1 MISYLNIK
9 KDEYRPT
16 LYGFL
21 YSFLIVSFFILSKSF
36 RDSLF
41 LNNFSKE
48 DLSYLY
54 LVTPIITG
62 FLVWLFLIF
71 LKRFSLPLKS
81 FLVHFI
87 VCIIATI
94 LLLSS
99 SQNSILIYYIFVEF
113 QISIIAILFWDV
125 LSESFTNRQAKRLFV
140 IITSGGFLS
149 ALIVGGS
156 LSTISQY
163 IPQDKFVVAF
173 NFLVLFCPFLV
184 YLLIKSSFKEDRL
197 LVQNNTS
204 EVMLKEIFKNK
215 YILNIIF
222 ITFIFSIVS
231 VIIDY
236 NFKIL
241 SFNKFQDSPLELTN
255 YFAKFYSITSFISF
269 VMQLTISG
277 FIINRFGIKYALM
290 ILPVLLFLFFVLGY
304 FITPFIVVLLLKGK
318 EQIFK
323 STLHDTS
330 MHILWMPIP
339 SFKRITIKPLINI
352 LFKNIFSSLSA
363 GLLILS
369 VYFDYTFI
377 DFIPITSFLLLVLIF
392 LTRRTKKYYVEE
404 LIKAIDD
411 RTLSLDDA
419 SAYISDDSEML
430 DIVKDKLVQEKKNRY
445 FILSLLDKTILD
457 KCKETIGE
465 IFFDSDVMTQKLIL
479 EHLVNDQEIIS
490 SQYLQKEIENNSEIA
505 IESLDVLCKR
515 NIDNI
520 EKINESLFKVDNK
533 RLKFSAYNNSI
544 RYDYQLKD
552 KARDLI
558 KIDLD
563 KNNNL
568 TELIDCI
575 SRESYIFSKDE
586 IINLFSNINYEDFI
600 NSLKFVSLQNCDREI
615 LEIIFK
621 RLPEG
626 YYLNSNVK
634 KMFNL
639 LNNNDLY
646 KFLEYKFLD
655 YSVTN
660 QTKKLIN
667 DIVRYLDDEQYIPIY
682 IEYINLTTFDY
693 EILENVFDTLIYF
706 KNKNKQYFLDN
717 KISDNLIEKLFY
729 SQFYDINILYQLTES
744 KESNRLIKEFYN
756 NKVEDNS
763 RILMKIIYFFNE
775 SLFSKNLQLTIFEKN
790 IYKSKVIEIFEES
803 LNIDFRNKII
813 PIIDNISLLEK
824 NNMGLKLYEKLNTVT
839 LDSLYSKSNINQDPW
854 YYFIISADLSS
865 REKNN
870 DIDFNQLINN
880 RYFKLLFNS
889 LNFNERDIFD
899 KSNNDSIF
907 KAMITNL
914 EKTLYLKDSS
924 IFDGIPAKELIHIA
938 NNLKEV
944 TLSSKEKIFNDGDIG
959 DSMYFIVK
967 GDVKILKGD
976 IELVTLKKGDYFGE
990 MALLDGESRSA
1001 DAITSSDS
1009 ILLRLDAND
1018 FDKIMYSN
1026 DKIVK
1031 GILSMLSQR
1040 LRKAN
1045 DLLNKA
1051 K

>member
-54 LVTPIITG
+54 LITPIITG
-62 FLVWLFLIF
+62 FLVWFFLMI
-71 LKRFSLPLKS
+71 LKRFSLTFKS
-81 FLVHFI
+81 SLVHLIICF
-87 VCIIATI
+87 IATV
-94 LLLSS
+94 LLLNP
-99 SQNSILIYYIFVEF
+99 SQNSIFFYYIFVEF

-125 LSESFTNRQAKRLFV
+125 LSDSFTNRQAKRLFV

-156 LSTISQY
+156 LSSISEY
-163 IPQDKFVVAF
+163 IPQDKFVIGF
-173 NFLVLFCPFLV
+173 NFLVLLCPFLV
-184 YLLIKSSFKEDRL
+184 YLLTKSSFKEDTL
-197 LVQNNTS
+197 AVQNNNS
-204 EVMLKEIFKNK
+204 EVLLKDVFKNK

-222 ITFIFSIVS
+222 ITFIFSIIS

-241 SFNKFQDSPLELTN
+241 SFDKFQDSPLELTN

-304 FITPFIVVLLLKGK
+304 FITPFMIVLLLKGK

-339 SFKRITIKPLINI
+339 SFKRVAIKPLINI
-352 LFKNIFSSLSA
+352 LLKNIFSSISA
-363 GLLILS
+363 GLLIMS
-369 VYFDYTFI
+369 VYFNYTFV
-377 DFIPITSFLLLVLIF
+377 DFIPVAATLLLILIF
-392 LTRRTKKYYVEE
+392 LTRRTKDYYVQE

-419 SAYISDDSEML
+419 SAYITDDSEML
-430 DIVKDKLVQEKKNRY
+430 NIIKDKLIEEKKNRY
-445 FILSLLDKTILD
+445 FILSLLDKSILD
-457 KCKETIGE
+457 KCKETMGE
-465 IFFDSDVMTQKLIL
+465 IFFDSDAMTQKLIL
-479 EHLVNDQEIIS
+479 KYLVNDQKIIS
-490 SQYLQKEIENNSEIA
+490 SDYLKKEIDNDSEIS
-505 IESLDVLCKR
+505 IESLDILCRR

-520 EKINESLFKVDNK
+520 EKINENLFTIENE

-544 RYDYQLKD
+544 RYDYQSKD
-552 KARDLI
+552 RACDLI
-558 KIDLD
+558 KR
-563 KNNNL
+563 NL
-568 TELIDCI
+568 KDQSNLSSLIDCI
-575 SRESYIFSKDE
+575 SPESYIFSKDE
-586 IINLFSNINYEDFI
+586 IINLFSNIDYDDFI
-600 NSLKFVSLQNCDREI
+600 NSLKFVSLNNCDREV

-621 RLPEG
+621 RLPDG
-626 YYLNSNVK
+626 YYLNNNVK
-634 KMFNL
+634 KMFNI

-667 DIVRYLDDEQYIPIY
+667 DIVRFLDDEKYIPIY

-706 KNKNKQYFLDN
+706 KNKYKQYFIEN
-717 KISDNLIEKLFY
+717 KISDDLIEKLIY
-729 SQFYDINILYQLTES
+729 SQFYDINLLYQLSES
-744 KESNRLIKEFYN
+744 KESNRLIKEFYD
-756 NKVEDNS
+756 NKVKDNS
-763 RILMKIIYFFNE
+763 RILMKIMYFFNE

-803 LNIDFRNKII
+803 LNVDFKNKII
-813 PIIDNISLLEK
+813 PIIDDITLLEK
-824 NNMGLKLYEKLNTVT
+824 NNTGLKLYNQLNTVT
-839 LDSLYSKSNINQDPW
+839 LDSIYSKSNINQDPW
-854 YYFIISADLSS
+854 YYFIVLADLSS
-865 REKNN
+865 EKSN
-870 DIDFNQLINN
+870 DVDFNQLINN
-880 RYFKLLFNS
+880 RYFKLLFNN
-889 LNFNERDIFD
+889 LNFNEKDIFN
-899 KSNNDSIF
+899 KSNNESIF

-944 TLSSKEKIFNDGDIG
+944 SLLSEEKIFNDGDIG

-967 GDVKILKGD
+967 GDIKILKGNL
-976 IELVTLKKGDYFGE
+976 ELVTLKKGDYFGE

-1001 DAITSSDS
+1001 DAVTSTDS

-1045 DLLNKA
+1045 ELLNKS

>member
-9 KDEYRPT
+9 KEEYRPT

-54 LVTPIITG
+54 LITPIITG
-62 FLVWLFLIF
+62 FLVWFFLMI
-71 LKRFSLPLKS
+71 LKRFSLSLKS
-81 FLVHFI
+81 SLVHII
-87 VCIIATI
+87 VCFVATI
-94 LLLSS
+94 LLLNP
-99 SQNSILIYYIFVEF
+99 SQNSIFIYYIFVEF
-113 QISIIAILFWDV
+113 QVSIIAILFWDV

-156 LSTISQY
+156 LSFISQY
-163 IPQDKFVVAF
+163 ISQDKFVIGF
-173 NFLVLFCPFLV
+173 NFLVLLCPFLV
-184 YLLIKSSFKEDRL
+184 HLLMKSSFKEDML
-197 LVQNNTS
+197 PVQNNKS
-204 EVMLKEIFKNK
+204 EVSLKDVFRNR

-222 ITFIFSIVS
+222 ITFIFSIIS

-241 SFNKFQDSPLELTN
+241 SFERFQDNPLELTN

-277 FIINRFGIKYALM
+277 FIINRYGIKYALM
-290 ILPVLLFLFFVLGY
+290 ILPILLFLFFVLGY
-304 FITPFIVVLLLKGK
+304 FVTPFIIVLLLKGK

-352 LFKNIFSSLSA
+352 FLKNIFSSISA

-369 VYFDYTFI
+369 VYFNYTFI
-377 DFIPITSFLLLVLIF
+377 DFIPVAVMLLLILIF
-392 LTRRTKKYYVEE
+392 LTRRTKEYYVQE

-419 SAYISDDSEML
+419 SAYIADDSEML
-430 DIVKDKLVQEKKNRY
+430 NIIKNKLTEEKKNRF
-445 FILSLLDKTILD
+445 FILSLLDNSILD
-457 KCKETIGE
+457 KCKETMGE
-465 IFFDSDVMTQKLIL
+465 IFFDSDAMTQKLIL
-479 EHLVNDQEIIS
+479 KYLVNDQEIIS
-490 SQYLQKEIENNSEIA
+490 SEYLKKQISDNSEIA
-505 IESLDVLCKR
+505 IESLDVLCRR
-515 NIDNI
+515 NINNI
-520 EKINESLFKVDNK
+520 EDINDNLFNIENE

-544 RYDYQLKD
+544 KYDYQSKD
-552 KARDLI
+552 KARNLI
-558 KIDLD
+558 K
-563 KNNNL
+563 NNL
-568 TELIDCI
+568 DNRTNLSELIDCI
-575 SRESYIFSKDE
+575 SSESYVFSKDE
-586 IINLFSNINYEDFI
+586 IINLFSDIDYDDFI
-600 NSLKFVSLQNCDREI
+600 NSLKFISLNNCDREV
-615 LEIIFK
+615 LELIFK
-621 RLPEG
+621 QLPDG
-626 YYLNSNVK
+626 YYLNDNVK
-634 KMFNL
+634 RMFKN

-660 QTKKLIN
+660 QTKKIIN
-667 DIVRYLDDEQYIPIY
+667 DIVRFLDDEKYISIY
-682 IEYINLTTFDY
+682 IEYVNLTIFDY
-693 EILENVFDTLIYF
+693 EILEEVFDTLIYF
-706 KNKNKQYFLDN
+706 KNKNKQYFIDN
-717 KISDNLIEKLFY
+717 KISDGLIEKLIY
-729 SQFYDINILYQLTES
+729 SQFYDINLLNQLSES
-744 KESNRLIKEFYN
+744 KDSNKLIKEFYN
-756 NKVEDNS
+756 NKIEDNS
-763 RILMKIIYFFNE
+763 RILMKIMYFFND
-775 SLFSKNLQLTIFEKN
+775 SLFSKNLQLVIFEKN

-803 LNIDFRNKII
+803 LNVDFKSKII

-824 NNMGLKLYEKLNTVT
+824 NNAGLKLYDKLNTVT
-839 LDSLYSKSNINQDPW
+839 IDSIYSKNNINQDPW
-854 YYFIISADLSS
+854 YYFIVMADLYSD
-865 REKNN
+865 KNN

-880 RYFKLLFNS
+880 RYFKLLFNN
-889 LNFNERDIFD
+889 LNFNEKDIFN
-899 KSNNDSIF
+899 KSNNESIF
-907 KAMITNL
+907 NTMITNL

-944 TLSSKEKIFNDGDIG
+944 SLLSEERIFNDGDVG

-967 GDVKILKGD
+967 GDIKILKGD
-976 IELVTLKKGDYFGE
+976 LELVTLKKGDYFGE

-1001 DAITSSDS
+1001 DAIASTDS

-1045 DLLNKA
+1045 ELLNKS

>member
-9 KDEYRPT
+9 KEEYRPT

-54 LVTPIITG
+54 LITPIITG
-62 FLVWLFLIF
+62 FLVWFFLMI
-71 LKRFSLPLKS
+71 LKRFSLTLKS
-81 FLVHFI
+81 SLVHII
-87 VCIIATI
+87 VCFIATI
-94 LLLSS
+94 LLLNP
-99 SQNSILIYYIFVEF
+99 SQNSIFIYYIFVEF
-113 QISIIAILFWDV
+113 QVSIIAILFWDV

-156 LSTISQY
+156 LSFISQY
-163 IPQDKFVVAF
+163 IPQDKFVIGF
-173 NFLVLFCPFLV
+173 NFLVLLCPFLV
-184 YLLIKSSFKEDRL
+184 HLLMKSSFKEDIL
-197 LVQNNTS
+197 PVQNNTS
-204 EVMLKEIFKNK
+204 EVSLKDVFRNR

-222 ITFIFSIVS
+222 ITFIFSIIS

-241 SFNKFQDSPLELTN
+241 SFERFQDNPLELTN

-277 FIINRFGIKYALM
+277 FIINRYGIKYALM
-290 ILPVLLFLFFVLGY
+290 ILPILLFLFFVLGY
-304 FITPFIVVLLLKGK
+304 FVTPFIIVLLLKGK

-352 LFKNIFSSLSA
+352 FLKNIFSSISA

-369 VYFDYTFI
+369 VYFNYTFI
-377 DFIPITSFLLLVLIF
+377 DFIPVAVMLLLILIF
-392 LTRRTKKYYVEE
+392 LTRRTKEYYVQE

-419 SAYISDDSEML
+419 SAYIADDSEML
-430 DIVKDKLVQEKKNRY
+430 NIIKNKLTEEKKNRF
-445 FILSLLDKTILD
+445 FILSLLDNSILD
-457 KCKETIGE
+457 KCKETMGK
-465 IFFDSDVMTQKLIL
+465 IFFDSNAMTQKLIL
-479 EHLVNDQEIIS
+479 KYLVNDQEIIS
-490 SQYLQKEIENNSEIA
+490 SEYLKKQISDNSEIA
-505 IESLDVLCKR
+505 VESLDVLCRR
-515 NIDNI
+515 NINNI
-520 EKINESLFKVDNK
+520 EDINHNLFNIGNE

-544 RYDYQLKD
+544 KYDYQSKD
-552 KARDLI
+552 KVRDLI
-558 KIDLD
+558 KNNLD
-563 KNNNL
+563 NRTNL

-575 SRESYIFSKDE
+575 SSESYLFSKDE
-586 IINLFSNINYEDFI
+586 IINLFSDIDYDDFV
-600 NSLKFVSLQNCDREI
+600 NSLKFISLNNCDREV
-615 LEIIFK
+615 LELIFK
-621 RLPEG
+621 RLPDG
-626 YYLNSNVK
+626 YYLNDNVK
-634 KMFNL
+634 RMFKT

-660 QTKKLIN
+660 QTKKIIN
-667 DIVRYLDDEQYIPIY
+667 DIVRFLDDDKYISIY
-682 IEYINLTTFDY
+682 IEYVNLTIFDY
-693 EILENVFDTLIYF
+693 EILEQVFDTLIYF
-706 KNKNKQYFLDN
+706 KNKNKQYFIDN
-717 KISDNLIEKLFY
+717 KISDGLIEKLIY
-729 SQFYDINILYQLTES
+729 SQFYDINLLNQLSES
-744 KESNRLIKEFYN
+744 KDSNKLIKEFYN
-756 NKVEDNS
+756 NKIEDNS
-763 RILMKIIYFFNE
+763 RILMKIMYFFND
-775 SLFSKNLQLTIFEKN
+775 SLFSKNLQLIIFEKN

-803 LNIDFRNKII
+803 LNVDFKSKII

-824 NNMGLKLYEKLNTVT
+824 NNAGLKLYDKLNTIT
-839 LDSLYSKSNINQDPW
+839 IDSIYSKNNINQDPW
-854 YYFIISADLSS
+854 YYFIVMADLYSD
-865 REKNN
+865 KNN

-880 RYFKLLFNS
+880 RYFKLLFNN
-889 LNFNERDIFD
+889 LNFNEKDIFN
-899 KSNNDSIF
+899 KSNNESIF

-944 TLSSKEKIFNDGDIG
+944 SLLSEEKIFNDGDVG

-967 GDVKILKGD
+967 GDIKILKGEL
-976 IELVTLKKGDYFGE
+976 ELVTLKKGDYFGE

-1001 DAITSSDS
+1001 DAIAFTDS

-1045 DLLNKA
+1045 ELLNKS

>member
-1 MISYLNIK
+1 MFSFLNIK
-9 KDEYRPT
+9 ENEYKST

-54 LVTPIITG
+54 LITPIIAG
-62 FLVWLFLIF
+62 FLVWFFLVL

-81 FLVHFI
+81 FLVHFV
-87 VCIIATI
+87 VCFIATI
-94 LLLSS
+94 LLLNPN
-99 SQNSILIYYIFVEF
+99 QNSIFIYYIFVEF

-149 ALIVGGS
+149 ALIVGGV
-156 LSTISQY
+156 LSFISQW
-163 IPQDKFVVAF
+163 ISQDKFVIGF
-173 NFLVLFCPFLV
+173 NFLILLCPFLV
-184 YLLIKSSFKEDRL
+184 YLLIKSSFKEKKIK
-197 LVQNNTS
+197 VQNNNT
-204 EVMLKEIFKNK
+204 EFLIRDIFKNK

-231 VIIDY
+231 VVIDY

-241 SFNKFQDSPLELTN
+241 SYDKFQDSPLELTN

-269 VMQLTISG
+269 IMQLTISG
-277 FIINRFGIKYALM
+277 YIINRFGIKYALM
-290 ILPVLLFLFFVLGY
+290 ILPVLLFLFFMLGY
-304 FITPFIVVLLLKGK
+304 FITPFIIVLLLKGK

-352 LFKNIFSSLSA
+352 LLKNIFSSLSA

-369 VYFDYTFI
+369 VYFNYTFV
-377 DFIPITSFLLLVLIF
+377 DFIPIVAILLLLLIF
-392 LTRRTKKYYVEE
+392 LTRRTKDFYVQE

-419 SAYISDDSEML
+419 SAFISDDSEML
-430 DIVKDKLVQEKKNRY
+430 NIINDKLIQEKKSRY

-457 KCKETIGE
+457 KCKETMGR
-465 IFFDSDVMTQKLIL
+465 IFFDSDTMTQKLL
-479 EHLVNDQEIIS
+479 LKYLVNDHKIIS
-490 SQYLQKEIENNSEIA
+490 SEHLKKKIDGNSA
-505 IESLDVLCKR
+505 ISVESLDVLCRR
-515 NIDNI
+515 NIENI
-520 EKINESLFKVDNK
+520 EKINENLFSIENQK
-533 RLKFSAYNNSI
+533 LKFSAYNNSI
-544 RYDYQLKD
+544 KYDYHSKDKAYGLIKSNLKD
-552 KARDLI
+552 KSS
-558 KIDLD
+558 
-563 KNNNL
+563 L
-568 TELIDCI
+568 TSLIDCI
-575 SRESYIFSKDE
+575 SPESYIFSKDE
-586 IINLFSNINYEDFI
+586 MIDLFSNIDYDDFI
-600 NSLKFVSLQNCDREI
+600 KSLKFVSLNNCDRE
-615 LEIIFK
+615 LLDIIFS
-621 RLPEG
+621 RLPAG
-626 YYLNSNVK
+626 YYLNSDVK
-634 KMFNL
+634 RMFNVI
-639 LNNNDLY
+639 NNSDLY

-660 QTKKLIN
+660 KTKKLIN
-667 DIVRYLDDEQYIPIY
+667 DIVRFLDDEKYIPIY
-682 IEYINLTTFDY
+682 IEYINLTRFDY
-693 EILENVFDTLIYF
+693 EILENVFDVLIYF
-706 KNKNKQYFLDN
+706 KNKNKQYFIKN
-717 KISDNLIEKLFY
+717 KISDDIIEKLVS
-729 SQFYDINILYQLTES
+729 SQFYDINLLYKLSES
-744 KESNRLIKEFYN
+744 KKSNRLIKEFYA
-756 NKVEDNS
+756 NKIEDNS
-763 RILMKIIYFFNE
+763 IILMKIMYFFNE
-775 SLFSKNLQLTIFEKN
+775 SLFSKNLQLTIFEKK
-790 IYKSKVIEIFEES
+790 IYRSKVIEIFEES
-803 LNIDFRNKII
+803 LNINFKNKII
-813 PIIDNISLLEK
+813 PLIDDINLLEK
-824 NNMGLKLYEKLNTVT
+824 NNVGLKLYNQLKSVN
-839 LDSLYSKSNINQDPW
+839 LDSIYSKSNINQDPW
-854 YYFIISADLSS
+854 YHFIVLADLSS
-865 REKNN
+865 TNN
-870 DIDFNQLINN
+870 NVDFNQLINN
-880 RYFKLLFNS
+880 RYFKLLFNN
-889 LNFNERDIFD
+889 LNFNEKDIFD

-944 TLSSKEKIFNDGDIG
+944 NLPSDETIFNDGDIG

-967 GDVKILKGD
+967 GDIKIVKGD
-976 IELVTLKKGDYFGE
+976 LELVTLIKGDYFGE

-1001 DAITSSDS
+1001 DAVTASDS

-1045 DLLNKA
+1045 ELLNKS

>member
-9 KDEYRPT
+9 KDEYKPT

-54 LVTPIITG
+54 LITPIITG
-62 FLVWLFLIF
+62 FLVWFFLMI
-71 LKRFSLPLKS
+71 LKRFNLTFKS
-81 FLVHFI
+81 SLVHLI
-87 VCIIATI
+87 VCFIATV
-94 LLLSS
+94 LLLNP
-99 SQNSILIYYIFVEF
+99 SQNSIFIYYIFVEF

-125 LSESFTNRQAKRLFV
+125 LSDSFTNRQAKRLFV

-156 LSTISQY
+156 LSSISEY
-163 IPQDKFVVAF
+163 IPQDKFVIGF
-173 NFLVLFCPFLV
+173 NFLVLLCPFLV
-184 YLLIKSSFKEDRL
+184 YLLTKSSFKEDTL
-197 LVQNNTS
+197 AVQNNNS
-204 EVMLKEIFKNK
+204 EVSLKDIFKNK

-222 ITFIFSIVS
+222 ITFIFSIIS

-241 SFNKFQDSPLELTN
+241 SFDKFQDSPLELTN

-304 FITPFIVVLLLKGK
+304 FITPFIIVLLLKGK

-339 SFKRITIKPLINI
+339 SFKRIAIKPLINI
-352 LFKNIFSSLSA
+352 LLKNIFSSISA
-363 GLLILS
+363 GLLIMS
-369 VYFDYTFI
+369 VYFNYTFV
-377 DFIPITSFLLLVLIF
+377 DFIPVAAILLLILIF
-392 LTRRTKKYYVEE
+392 LTRRTKDYYVQE

-419 SAYISDDSEML
+419 SAYITDDSEML
-430 DIVKDKLVQEKKNRY
+430 NIIKDKLIGEKKNRY
-445 FILSLLDKTILD
+445 FILSLLDKSILD
-457 KCKETIGE
+457 KCKETMGE
-465 IFFDSDVMTQKLIL
+465 IFFDSDAMTQKLIL
-479 EHLVNDQEIIS
+479 KYLVNDQKIIS
-490 SQYLQKEIENNSEIA
+490 SEYLKKEINNNSEIS
-505 IESLDVLCKR
+505 IESLDILCRR

-520 EKINESLFKVDNK
+520 EKINENLFNIENE

-544 RYDYQLKD
+544 KYDYQSKD
-552 KARDLI
+552 RACDLI
-558 KIDLD
+558 KR
-563 KNNNL
+563 NL
-568 TELIDCI
+568 KDQSNLSSLIDCI
-575 SRESYIFSKDE
+575 SPEAYIFSKDE
-586 IINLFSNINYEDFI
+586 IINLFSNIDYDDFI
-600 NSLKFVSLQNCDREI
+600 NSLKFVSLNNCDREV

-621 RLPEG
+621 RLPDG
-626 YYLNSNVK
+626 YYLNNNVK
-634 KMFNL
+634 KMFNII
-639 LNNNDLY
+639 NNNDLY

-667 DIVRYLDDEQYIPIY
+667 DIVRFLDDEKYIPIY

-706 KNKNKQYFLDN
+706 KNKYKQYFIEN
-717 KISDNLIEKLFY
+717 KISDDLIEKLIY
-729 SQFYDINILYQLTES
+729 SQFYDINLLYQLSES
-744 KESNRLIKEFYN
+744 KESNRLIKEFYD
-756 NKVEDNS
+756 NKVKDNS
-763 RILMKIIYFFNE
+763 RILMKIMYFFNE

-803 LNIDFRNKII
+803 LNVDFKNKII
-813 PIIDNISLLEK
+813 PIIDDITLLEK
-824 NNMGLKLYEKLNTVT
+824 NNTGLKLYNQLNTVT
-839 LDSLYSKSNINQDPW
+839 LDSIYSKSNINQDPW
-854 YYFIISADLSS
+854 YYFIVLADLSS
-865 REKNN
+865 EKSN

-880 RYFKLLFNS
+880 RYFKLLFNN
-889 LNFNERDIFD
+889 LNFNEKDIFN
-899 KSNNDSIF
+899 KSNNESIF

-944 TLSSKEKIFNDGDIG
+944 SLLSEEKIFNDGDIG

-967 GDVKILKGD
+967 GDIKILKGNL
-976 IELVTLKKGDYFGE
+976 ELVTLKKGDYFGE

-1001 DAITSSDS
+1001 DAVTSTDS

-1045 DLLNKA
+1045 ELLNKS

>member
-9 KDEYRPT
+9 KDEYKPT

-21 YSFLIVSFFILSKSF
+21 YSFLIVAFFILSKSF

-54 LVTPIITG
+54 LITPIITG
-62 FLVWLFLIF
+62 FLVWFFLHV

-81 FLVHFI
+81 FLVHLV
-87 VCIIATI
+87 VCLIATI
-94 LLLSS
+94 LLLNP
-99 SQNSILIYYIFVEF
+99 SQNSIFVYYIFVEF
-113 QISIIAILFWDV
+113 QIAIIAILFWDV

-156 LSTISQY
+156 LSSISQY
-163 IPQDKFVVAF
+163 IPQDKFVIGF
-173 NFLVLFCPFLV
+173 NFLVLLCPFLV
-184 YLLIKSSFKEDRL
+184 YLLIKSSFKEDTL
-197 LVQNNTS
+197 TVQNNNT
-204 EVMLKEIFKNK
+204 EVLLKDVFKNK

-222 ITFIFSIVS
+222 ITFIFSIIS

-241 SFNKFQDSPLELTN
+241 SFDKFQDSPLELTN

-290 ILPVLLFLFFVLGY
+290 ILPVLLFLFFILGY
-304 FITPFIVVLLLKGK
+304 FITPFIIVLLLKGK

-352 LFKNIFSSLSA
+352 LLKNIFSSLAA

-369 VYFDYTFI
+369 IYFNYTFV
-377 DFIPITSFLLLVLIF
+377 DFIPIAAILLLILIF
-392 LTRRTKKYYVEE
+392 LTRRTKDYYVQE

-419 SAYISDDSEML
+419 SAYITDDSEML
-430 DIVKDKLVQEKKNRY
+430 NIIKDKLIEEKKNRY
-445 FILSLLDKTILD
+445 FILSLLDKSILD
-457 KCKETIGE
+457 KCKETMGK
-465 IFFDSDVMTQKLIL
+465 IFFDSDAMTQKLIL
-479 EHLVNDQEIIS
+479 TYLVNDQKIIS
-490 SQYLQKEIENNSEIA
+490 SEYLKKEIDNNSEIS
-505 IESLDVLCKR
+505 IESLDILCRR

-520 EKINESLFKVDNK
+520 EKINENLFNIENE
-533 RLKFSAYNNSI
+533 RLKFSAYDNSI
-544 RYDYQLKD
+544 KYDYQSKD

-558 KIDLD
+558 KSNLKD
-563 KNNNL
+563 KSNL
-568 TELIDCI
+568 TSLIDCI
-575 SRESYIFSKDE
+575 SPESYIFSKDE
-586 IINLFSNINYEDFI
+586 IINLFSNIHYDDFI
-600 NSLKFVSLQNCDREI
+600 NSLKFISLNNCDREV
-615 LEIIFK
+615 LEIIFN
-621 RLPEG
+621 RLPKG

-634 KMFNL
+634 KMFNII
-639 LNNNDLY
+639 NNNDLY

-660 QTKKLIN
+660 KTKKLIN
-667 DIVRYLDDEQYIPIY
+667 DIIRFLDDEKYISIY

-693 EILENVFDTLIYF
+693 EILESVFDTLIYF
-706 KNKNKQYFLDN
+706 KNKNKQYFIEN
-717 KISDNLIEKLFY
+717 KISDDLIEKLIY
-729 SQFYDINILYQLTES
+729 SQFYDINLLYKLSES
-744 KESNRLIKEFYN
+744 KESNRLIKEFYD

-763 RILMKIIYFFNE
+763 RILMKIMYFFNE

-803 LNIDFRNKII
+803 LNIDFKNKII
-813 PIIDNISLLEK
+813 PIIDDVSLLEK
-824 NNMGLKLYEKLNTVT
+824 NNAGLKLYDELNTIT
-839 LDSLYSKSNINQDPW
+839 LDNIYSKSNINQDPW
-854 YYFIISADLSS
+854 YYFIVLADLSS
-865 REKNN
+865 DKSN

-880 RYFKLLFNS
+880 RYFKLLFNN
-889 LNFNERDIFD
+889 LNFNEKDIFD
-899 KSNNDSIF
+899 KSNKDSIF

-944 TLSSKEKIFNDGDIG
+944 NLPSEEKIFNDGDIG

-967 GDVKILKGD
+967 GDIKILKGD
-976 IELVTLKKGDYFGE
+976 LELVTLKKGDYFGE

-1001 DAITSSDS
+1001 DAVTASDS

-1018 FDKIMYSN
+1018 FEKIMYSN

-1045 DLLNKA
+1045 ELLNKS

>member
-1 MISYLNIK
+1 
-9 KDEYRPT
+9 
-16 LYGFL
+16 
-21 YSFLIVSFFILSKSF
+21 
-36 RDSLF
+36 
-41 LNNFSKE
+41 
-48 DLSYLY
+48 
-54 LVTPIITG
+54 
-62 FLVWLFLIF
+62 
-71 LKRFSLPLKS
+71 
-81 FLVHFI
+81 
-87 VCIIATI
+87 
-94 LLLSS
+94 
-99 SQNSILIYYIFVEF
+99 
-113 QISIIAILFWDV
+113 
-125 LSESFTNRQAKRLFV
+125 
-140 IITSGGFLS
+140 
-149 ALIVGGS
+149 
-156 LSTISQY
+156 
-163 IPQDKFVVAF
+163 
-173 NFLVLFCPFLV
+173 
-184 YLLIKSSFKEDRL
+184 
-197 LVQNNTS
+197 
-204 EVMLKEIFKNK
+204 
-215 YILNIIF
+215 
-222 ITFIFSIVS
+222 
-231 VIIDY
+231 
-236 NFKIL
+236 
-241 SFNKFQDSPLELTN
+241 
-255 YFAKFYSITSFISF
+255 
-269 VMQLTISG
+269 
-277 FIINRFGIKYALM
+277 
-290 ILPVLLFLFFVLGY
+290 
-304 FITPFIVVLLLKGK
+304 
-318 EQIFK
+318 
-323 STLHDTS
+323 
-330 MHILWMPIP
+330 
-339 SFKRITIKPLINI
+339 
-352 LFKNIFSSLSA
+352 
-363 GLLILS
+363 
-369 VYFDYTFI
+369 
-377 DFIPITSFLLLVLIF
+377 
-392 LTRRTKKYYVEE
+392 
-404 LIKAIDD
+404 
-411 RTLSLDDA
+411 
-419 SAYISDDSEML
+419 
-430 DIVKDKLVQEKKNRY
+430 
-445 FILSLLDKTILD
+445 
-457 KCKETIGE
+457 
-465 IFFDSDVMTQKLIL
+465 
-479 EHLVNDQEIIS
+479 
-490 SQYLQKEIENNSEIA
+490 
-505 IESLDVLCKR
+505 
-515 NIDNI
+515 
-520 EKINESLFKVDNK
+520 
-533 RLKFSAYNNSI
+533 
-544 RYDYQLKD
+544 
-552 KARDLI
+552 
-558 KIDLD
+558 
-563 KNNNL
+563 
-568 TELIDCI
+568 
-575 SRESYIFSKDE
+575 
-586 IINLFSNINYEDFI
+586 
-600 NSLKFVSLQNCDREI
+600 
-615 LEIIFK
+615 
-621 RLPEG
+621 
-626 YYLNSNVK
+626 
-634 KMFNL
+634 MFNL

-839 LDSLYSKSNINQDPW
+839 LNSLYSKSNINQDPW

-944 TLSSKEKIFNDGDIG
+944 TLSSEEKIFNDGYIG

-1045 DLLNKA
+1045 NLLNKLGILHL
-1051 K
+1051 

>member
-9 KDEYRPT
+9 KEEYRPT

-54 LVTPIITG
+54 LITPIITG
-62 FLVWLFLIF
+62 FLVWFFLMI
-71 LKRFSLPLKS
+71 LKRFSLSLKS
-81 FLVHFI
+81 SLVHII
-87 VCIIATI
+87 VCFIATI
-94 LLLSS
+94 LLLNP
-99 SQNSILIYYIFVEF
+99 SQNSIFIYYIFVEF
-113 QISIIAILFWDV
+113 QVSIIAILFWDV

-156 LSTISQY
+156 LSFISQY
-163 IPQDKFVVAF
+163 IPQDKFVIGF
-173 NFLVLFCPFLV
+173 NFLVLLCPFLV
-184 YLLIKSSFKEDRL
+184 HLLMKSSFKEDML
-197 LVQNNTS
+197 PVQNNKS
-204 EVMLKEIFKNK
+204 EVSLKDVFRNR

-222 ITFIFSIVS
+222 ITFIFSIIS

-241 SFNKFQDSPLELTN
+241 SFERFQDNPLELTN

-277 FIINRFGIKYALM
+277 FIINRYGIKYALM
-290 ILPVLLFLFFVLGY
+290 ILPILLFLFFVLGY
-304 FITPFIVVLLLKGK
+304 FVTPFIIVLLLKGK

-352 LFKNIFSSLSA
+352 FLKNIFSSISA

-369 VYFDYTFI
+369 VYFNYTFI
-377 DFIPITSFLLLVLIF
+377 DFIPVAVMLLLILIF
-392 LTRRTKKYYVEE
+392 LTRRTKEYYVQE

-419 SAYISDDSEML
+419 SAYIADDSEML
-430 DIVKDKLVQEKKNRY
+430 NIIKNKLTEEKKNRF
-445 FILSLLDKTILD
+445 FILSLLDNSILD
-457 KCKETIGE
+457 KCKETMGE
-465 IFFDSDVMTQKLIL
+465 IFFDSDAMTQKLIL
-479 EHLVNDQEIIS
+479 KYLVNDQEIIS
-490 SQYLQKEIENNSEIA
+490 SEYLKKQISDNSEIA
-505 IESLDVLCKR
+505 IESLDVLCRR
-515 NIDNI
+515 NVNNI
-520 EKINESLFKVDNK
+520 EDINDNLFNIENE

-544 RYDYQLKD
+544 KYDYQSKD
-552 KARDLI
+552 KARNLI
-558 KIDLD
+558 KNNLD
-563 KNNNL
+563 NRTNL

-575 SRESYIFSKDE
+575 SSESHVFSKDE
-586 IINLFSNINYEDFI
+586 IINLFSDIDYDDFI
-600 NSLKFVSLQNCDREI
+600 NSLKFISLNNCDREV
-615 LEIIFK
+615 LELIFK
-621 RLPEG
+621 QLPDG
-626 YYLNSNVK
+626 YYLNDNVK
-634 KMFNL
+634 RMFKN

-660 QTKKLIN
+660 QTKKIIN
-667 DIVRYLDDEQYIPIY
+667 DIVRFLDDDKYISIY
-682 IEYINLTTFDY
+682 IEYVNLTIFDY
-693 EILENVFDTLIYF
+693 EILEEVFDTLIYF
-706 KNKNKQYFLDN
+706 KNKNKQYFIDN
-717 KISDNLIEKLFY
+717 KISDGLIEKLIY
-729 SQFYDINILYQLTES
+729 SQFYDINLLNQLSEL
-744 KESNRLIKEFYN
+744 KDSNKLIKEFYN
-756 NKVEDNS
+756 NKIEDNS
-763 RILMKIIYFFNE
+763 RILMKIMYFFND
-775 SLFSKNLQLTIFEKN
+775 SLFSKNLQLVIFEKN

-803 LNIDFRNKII
+803 LSVDFKSKII

-824 NNMGLKLYEKLNTVT
+824 NNAGIKLYNRLSTVN
-839 LDSLYSKSNINQDPW
+839 LDSIYSKNNINQDPW
-854 YYFIISADLSS
+854 YYFIVMADLYSD
-865 REKNN
+865 KNN
-870 DIDFNQLINN
+870 DMDFSQLINN
-880 RYFKLLFNS
+880 RYFKLLFNN
-889 LNFNERDIFD
+889 LNFNEKDIFN
-899 KSNNDSIF
+899 KSNNESIF
-907 KAMITNL
+907 NTMITNL

-944 TLSSKEKIFNDGDIG
+944 SLLSEERIFNDGDVG

-967 GDVKILKGD
+967 GDIKILKGD
-976 IELVTLKKGDYFGE
+976 LELVTLKKGDYFGE

-1001 DAITSSDS
+1001 DAIASTDS

-1045 DLLNKA
+1045 ELLNKS

>member
-9 KDEYRPT
+9 KDEYKPT

-21 YSFLIVSFFILSKSF
+21 YSFLIVAFFILSKSF

-54 LVTPIITG
+54 LITPIITG
-62 FLVWLFLIF
+62 FLVWFFLHV

-81 FLVHFI
+81 FLVHLV
-87 VCIIATI
+87 VCLIATI
-94 LLLSS
+94 LLLNP
-99 SQNSILIYYIFVEF
+99 SQNSIFVYYIFVEF
-113 QISIIAILFWDV
+113 QIAIIAILFWDV

-156 LSTISQY
+156 LSSISEY
-163 IPQDKFVVAF
+163 IPQDKFVIGF
-173 NFLVLFCPFLV
+173 NFLVLLCPFLV
-184 YLLIKSSFKEDRL
+184 YLLTKSSFKEDTL
-197 LVQNNTS
+197 AVQNNNS
-204 EVMLKEIFKNK
+204 EVLLKDVFKNK

-222 ITFIFSIVS
+222 ITFIFSIIS

-241 SFNKFQDSPLELTN
+241 SFDKFQDSPLELTN

-290 ILPVLLFLFFVLGY
+290 ILPVFLFLFFILGY
-304 FITPFIVVLLLKGK
+304 FITPFIIVLLLKGK

-330 MHILWMPIP
+330 MHILWMPVP

-352 LFKNIFSSLSA
+352 LLKNIFSSISA
-363 GLLILS
+363 GLLIMS
-369 VYFDYTFI
+369 VYFNYTFV
-377 DFIPITSFLLLVLIF
+377 DFIPVAAILLLILIF
-392 LTRRTKKYYVEE
+392 LTRRTKDYYVQE

-419 SAYISDDSEML
+419 SAYITDDSEML
-430 DIVKDKLVQEKKNRY
+430 NIIKDKLIEEKKNRY
-445 FILSLLDKTILD
+445 FILSLLDKSILD
-457 KCKETIGE
+457 KCKETMGE
-465 IFFDSDVMTQKLIL
+465 IFFDSDAMTQKLIL
-479 EHLVNDQEIIS
+479 KHLVNDEKIIS
-490 SQYLQKEIENNSEIA
+490 SDYLKKEIDNDSEIST
-505 IESLDVLCKR
+505 ESLDILCRR

-520 EKINESLFKVDNK
+520 EKINENLFSIGNE

-544 RYDYQLKD
+544 KYDYQSKD
-552 KARDLI
+552 RACDLI
-558 KIDLD
+558 K
-563 KNNNL
+563 KNLKDQSNL
-568 TELIDCI
+568 TSLIDCI
-575 SRESYIFSKDE
+575 SPESYIFSKDE
-586 IINLFSNINYEDFI
+586 IINLFSSIEYDDFI
-600 NSLKFVSLQNCDREI
+600 NSLKFVSLNNCDREV

-621 RLPEG
+621 RLPDG
-626 YYLNSNVK
+626 YYLNNNVK
-634 KMFNL
+634 KMFNI

-667 DIVRYLDDEQYIPIY
+667 DIVRFLDDEKYIPLY

-706 KNKNKQYFLDN
+706 KNKYKQYFIEN
-717 KISDNLIEKLFY
+717 KISDDLIEKLIY
-729 SQFYDINILYQLTES
+729 SQFYDINLLYQLSES
-744 KESNRLIKEFYN
+744 KESNRLIKEFYD
-756 NKVEDNS
+756 NKVKDNS
-763 RILMKIIYFFNE
+763 RILMKIMYFFNE

-803 LNIDFRNKII
+803 LNVDFKNKII
-813 PIIDNISLLEK
+813 PIIDDITLLEK
-824 NNMGLKLYEKLNTVT
+824 NNTGLKLYNQLNTVT
-839 LDSLYSKSNINQDPW
+839 LDSIYSKSNINQDPW
-854 YYFIISADLSS
+854 YYFIVLADLSS
-865 REKNN
+865 EKSN
-870 DIDFNQLINN
+870 DVDFNQLINN
-880 RYFKLLFNS
+880 RYFKLLFNN
-889 LNFNERDIFD
+889 LNFNEKDIFN
-899 KSNNDSIF
+899 KSNNESIF

-944 TLSSKEKIFNDGDIG
+944 SLLSEEKIFNDGDIG

-967 GDVKILKGD
+967 GDIKILKGNL
-976 IELVTLKKGDYFGE
+976 ELVTLKKGDYFGE

-1001 DAITSSDS
+1001 DAVTSTDS

-1045 DLLNKA
+1045 ELLNKS

>member
-9 KDEYRPT
+9 KEEYRPT

-54 LVTPIITG
+54 LITPIITG
-62 FLVWLFLIF
+62 FLVWFFLMI
-71 LKRFSLPLKS
+71 LKRFSLSLKS
-81 FLVHFI
+81 SLVHII
-87 VCIIATI
+87 VCFIATI
-94 LLLSS
+94 LLLNP
-99 SQNSILIYYIFVEF
+99 SQNSIFIYYIFVEF
-113 QISIIAILFWDV
+113 QVSIIAILFWDV

-156 LSTISQY
+156 LSFISQY
-163 IPQDKFVVAF
+163 IPQDKFVIGF
-173 NFLVLFCPFLV
+173 NFLVLLCPFLV
-184 YLLIKSSFKEDRL
+184 HLLMKSSFKEDML
-197 LVQNNTS
+197 PVQNNKS
-204 EVMLKEIFKNK
+204 EVSLKDVFRNR

-222 ITFIFSIVS
+222 ITFIFSIIS

-241 SFNKFQDSPLELTN
+241 SFERFQDNPLELTN

-277 FIINRFGIKYALM
+277 FIINRYGIKYALM
-290 ILPVLLFLFFVLGY
+290 ILPILLFLFFVLGY
-304 FITPFIVVLLLKGK
+304 FVTPFIIVLLLKGK

-352 LFKNIFSSLSA
+352 FLKNIFSSISA

-369 VYFDYTFI
+369 VYFNYTFI
-377 DFIPITSFLLLVLIF
+377 DFIPVAVMLLLILIF
-392 LTRRTKKYYVEE
+392 LTRRTKEYYVQE

-419 SAYISDDSEML
+419 SAYIADDSEML
-430 DIVKDKLVQEKKNRY
+430 NIIKNKLTEEKKNRF
-445 FILSLLDKTILD
+445 FILSLLDNSILD
-457 KCKETIGE
+457 KCKETMGE
-465 IFFDSDVMTQKLIL
+465 IFFDSDAMTQKLIL
-479 EHLVNDQEIIS
+479 KYLVNDQEIIS
-490 SQYLQKEIENNSEIA
+490 SEYLKKQISDNSEIA
-505 IESLDVLCKR
+505 IESLDVLCRR
-515 NIDNI
+515 NINNI
-520 EKINESLFKVDNK
+520 EDINDNLFNIENE

-544 RYDYQLKD
+544 KYDYQSKD
-552 KARDLI
+552 KARNLI
-558 KIDLD
+558 KNNLD
-563 KNNNL
+563 NRTNL

-575 SRESYIFSKDE
+575 SSESYVFSKDE
-586 IINLFSNINYEDFI
+586 IINLFSDIDYDDFI
-600 NSLKFVSLQNCDREI
+600 NSLKFISLNNCDREV
-615 LEIIFK
+615 LELIFK
-621 RLPEG
+621 RLPDG
-626 YYLNSNVK
+626 YYLNDNVK
-634 KMFNL
+634 RMFKN

-660 QTKKLIN
+660 QTKKIIN
-667 DIVRYLDDEQYIPIY
+667 DIVRFLDDDKYISIY
-682 IEYINLTTFDY
+682 IEYVNLTIFDY
-693 EILENVFDTLIYF
+693 EILEEVFDTLIYF
-706 KNKNKQYFLDN
+706 KNKNKQYFIDN
-717 KISDNLIEKLFY
+717 KISDGLIEKLIY
-729 SQFYDINILYQLTES
+729 SQFYDINLLNQLSES
-744 KESNRLIKEFYN
+744 KDSNKLIKEFYN
-756 NKVEDNS
+756 NKIEDNS
-763 RILMKIIYFFNE
+763 RILMKIMYFFND
-775 SLFSKNLQLTIFEKN
+775 SLFSKNLQLVIFEKN

-803 LNIDFRNKII
+803 LSVDFKSKII

-824 NNMGLKLYEKLNTVT
+824 NNAGIKLYNRLSTVN
-839 LDSLYSKSNINQDPW
+839 LDSIYSKNNINQDPW
-854 YYFIISADLSS
+854 YYFIVMADLYSD
-865 REKNN
+865 KNN
-870 DIDFNQLINN
+870 DMDFSQLINN
-880 RYFKLLFNS
+880 RYFKLLFNN
-889 LNFNERDIFD
+889 LNFNEKDIFN
-899 KSNNDSIF
+899 KSNNESIF
-907 KAMITNL
+907 NTMITNL

-944 TLSSKEKIFNDGDIG
+944 SLLSEERIFNDGDVG

-967 GDVKILKGD
+967 GDIKILKGD
-976 IELVTLKKGDYFGE
+976 LELVTLKKGDYFGE

-1001 DAITSSDS
+1001 DAIASTDS

-1045 DLLNKA
+1045 ELLNKS